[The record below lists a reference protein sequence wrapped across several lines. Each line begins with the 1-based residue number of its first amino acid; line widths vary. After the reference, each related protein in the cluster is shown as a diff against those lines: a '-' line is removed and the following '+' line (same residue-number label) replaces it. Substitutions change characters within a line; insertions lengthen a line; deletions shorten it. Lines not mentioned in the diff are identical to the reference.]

1 MLEKIK
7 SKYFIFK
14 VTIIFL
20 ILVICVLSFLLY
32 KETTKK
38 SKNPYDI
45 KVKSND
51 NFVFLGDSITDY
63 YPLEELYDGYPVIN
77 SGVAGYTTSDILNNL
92 DKMVPIYNPTKV
104 FLLIGTNDIDLDKSD
119 KYIINNITKIIN
131 NIKKKRPKT
140 KIYIES
146 IYPVNNTN
154 DSKINHATVGIR
166 NNKRIIKLNKKI
178 KAYCDKNNYTYIDV
192 YSNLVDKDG
201 NLKIEYTEEGLHL
214 TDLGYLKVT
223 KILYPYLED

>member
-1 MLEKIK
+1 
-7 SKYFIFK
+7 
-14 VTIIFL
+14 
-20 ILVICVLSFLLY
+20 
-32 KETTKK
+32 
-38 SKNPYDI
+38 
-45 KVKSND
+45 
-51 NFVFLGDSITDY
+51 
-63 YPLEELYDGYPVIN
+63 
-77 SGVAGYTTSDILNNL
+77 
-92 DKMVPIYNPTKV
+92 MVPIYNPTKV

-119 KYIINNITKIIN
+119 KYIINNIIKIIN

-214 TDLGYLKVT
+214 TNLGYLKVT